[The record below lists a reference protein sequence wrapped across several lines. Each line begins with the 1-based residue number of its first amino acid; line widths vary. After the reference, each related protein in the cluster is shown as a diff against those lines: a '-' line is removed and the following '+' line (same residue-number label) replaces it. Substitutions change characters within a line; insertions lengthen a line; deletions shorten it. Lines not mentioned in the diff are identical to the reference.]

1 MKWRAQ
7 VSSLSS
13 NLDHFRR
20 FGLPLVL
27 AVAVI
32 ALLLGNIQQSY
43 TIRVQQQLI
52 RSLFQDSLELS
63 ARRMQENKTRTAD
76 FKVPSL
82 EPVKDPGPAPHQP
95 SAAGRE
101 TR

>member
-1 MKWRAQ
+1 MTMKWRAQ
-7 VSSLSS
+7 ISSLSTT
-13 NLDHFRR
+13 LDHFRR

-27 AVAVI
+27 AIAVI

-63 ARRMQENKTRTAD
+63 ARRMQETKARTAD

-82 EPVKDPGPAPHQP
+82 EPVKDPARSHDQ
-95 SAAGRE
+95 SSGR
-101 TR
+101 